1 VLLTDETVYTVSEIT
16 RQIRR
21 SLEEEFPLVRVEGE
35 VSNFTAHSSGHL
47 YFSLKDEGAQLR
59 CVMFRSRRRR
69 MIGPL
74 PSNGMAVRA
83 LGQITVYERSGQYQ
97 LSVIELRPA
106 GIGALAR
113 AFEELKHRLA
123 EEGLFDA
130 VHKQPIPKFPGRI
143 GVVTSPTGA
152 AVRDIIRIIGRRFP
166 LARLIL
172 APVQVQ
178 GEGAAREIAL
188 AIERMNRHR
197 LADVLI
203 VGRGGGSMED
213 LWAFNEEVV
222 ARAIFS
228 SAIPVISAVGHE
240 IDFTIADFVADLRA
254 PTPSA
259 AAELVV
265 PDRQE
270 LAGVIAGA
278 RQRLLSAAAGRIGRQ
293 RERVVTLVR
302 SYGLRRPA
310 DLIAGRMQRLD
321 ELERRL
327 QLASER
333 HVALRKRLLDSTTRH
348 LASLDPQ
355 AVLARG
361 YSVCRRLPDGA
372 VVTDGGV
379 LTGGELLD
387 LWFARGGAECR
398 VERATSTRRDL
409 LTLEDS

>member
-333 HVALRKRLLDSTTRH
+333 HVALRKR
-348 LASLDPQ
+348 Q
-355 AVLARG
+355 AA
-361 YSVCRRLPDGA
+361 
-372 VVTDGGV
+372 
-379 LTGGELLD
+379 
-387 LWFARGGAECR
+387 
-398 VERATSTRRDL
+398 
-409 LTLEDS
+409 